1 LAQAIKPY
9 NFSVLGSCAIAAM
22 ADHAAGDG
30 AVAVQSPSSAHLRLE
45 KELLNL
51 SDGTSL
57 RIARTPG
64 MGDKEWQDT
73 KKYLE
78 ANPEEARRMETFSR
92 DAKAV
97 RAWMQTQA
105 ISEYYNTR
113 LSNGDEV
120 VTGKFSALEKSPELA
135 HIFEDVKRGG
145 NQAAMQHYHNEPLML
160 KISRAM
166 GGVPEEVKVVLQDI
180 QQKPITLQEACLKG
194 YIKVVQD
201 YLDATKGDPA
211 KQNIDDKDA
220 KGISCLGYAVG
231 ANRTHIVKLL
241 LENKA
246 NPAEVDNSGGNALHY
261 AAAYN
266 RKELCQYFV
275 NAKIDVNKQNTQ
287 GQTPLALAQ
296 KNKMKDTAEILEKA
310 GGKV

>member
-1 LAQAIKPY
+1 
-9 NFSVLGSCAIAAM
+9 M
-22 ADHAAGDG
+22 
-30 AVAVQSPSSAHLRLE
+30 AHLRLE

-51 SDGTSL
+51 SDGTSI

-120 VTGKFSALEKSPELA
+120 VTGKFNALEKNPEVA

-160 KISRAM
+160 KISKAM
-166 GGVPEEVKVVLQDI
+166 GGVPEEVKSVLVDI
-180 QQKPITLQEACLKG
+180 QNKPITLQEACLKG
-194 YIKVVQD
+194 DLRTLED
-201 YLDATKGDPA
+201 YLKATDGDLE
-211 KQNIDDKDA
+211 KRNIDEKDA
-220 KGISCLGYAVG
+220 KGISCLGYAIG
-231 ANRTHIVKLL
+231 ANRTQIVKTL

-246 NPAEVDNSGGNALHY
+246 NPWEVDNSGGNAIHY
-261 AAAYN
+261 AAAYG
-266 RKELCQYFV
+266 RKELCQYFIS
-275 NAKIDVNKQNTQ
+275 AKGDVNKQNVQ

-296 KNKMKDTAEILEKA
+296 KNKMKEVAELLQGA
-310 GGKV
+310 GGKL

>member
-1 LAQAIKPY
+1 
-9 NFSVLGSCAIAAM
+9 M
-22 ADHAAGDG
+22 
-30 AVAVQSPSSAHLRLE
+30 AHLRLE

-51 SDGTSL
+51 SDGTSI

-105 ISEYYNTR
+105 ITEYYNTR

-120 VTGKFSALEKSPELA
+120 VTNKFNALEKNPELA
-135 HIFEDVKRGG
+135 AIFEDIKRGG

-166 GGVPEEVKVVLQDI
+166 GGVPEEVTTVIKDI
-180 QQKPITLQEACLKG
+180 QSKPITLQEACLRGDMKTLE
-194 YIKVVQD
+194 D
-201 YLDATKGDPA
+201 YLEATAGD
-211 KQNIDDKDA
+211 KDKRDIDEKDA
-220 KGISCLGYAVG
+220 KGISCLAYAIG
-231 ANRTHIVKLL
+231 ANRTHVVKKL

-246 NPAEVDNSGGNALHY
+246 NPAEVDNSGGNAIHY
-261 AAAYN
+261 AAAYG
-266 RKELCQYFV
+266 RKELLSYFIS
-275 NAKIDVNKQNTQ
+275 AKLDVNKQNTQ
-287 GQTPLALAQ
+287 GQTALALAQ
-296 KNKMKDTAEILEKA
+296 KNKMKDIVDLLSKSGAK
-310 GGKV
+310 

>member
-1 LAQAIKPY
+1 
-9 NFSVLGSCAIAAM
+9 
-22 ADHAAGDG
+22 
-30 AVAVQSPSSAHLRLE
+30 
-45 KELLNL
+45 
-51 SDGTSL
+51 
-57 RIARTPG
+57 

-120 VTGKFSALEKSPELA
+120 ITGKFAGLEKSPELA

-166 GGVPEEVKVVLQDI
+166 GGLPDEVKTVLQDI
-180 QQKPITLQEACLKG
+180 QDKPITLQEACLKG
-194 YIKVVQD
+194 QLKTVED
-201 YLDATKGDPA
+201 YLDATKDDPSSR
-211 KQNIDDKDA
+211 NIDEKDA
-220 KGISCLGYAVG
+220 KGITCLGYAIG
-231 ANRTHIVKLL
+231 ANRPHMVKLL
-241 LENKA
+241 LDNKA
-246 NPAEVDNSGGNALHY
+246 DASETDNSGGNALHY
-261 AAAYN
+261 AAAYG
-266 RKELCQYFV
+266 RVELCKYFL
-275 NAKIDVNKQNTQ
+275 NAKINVTKQNTQ
-287 GQTPLALAQ
+287 GQTPLALAT
-296 KNKMKDTAEILEKA
+296 KNKMNEVVELLEKA
-310 GGKV
+310 GGTK

>member
-1 LAQAIKPY
+1 
-9 NFSVLGSCAIAAM
+9 M
-22 ADHAAGDG
+22 
-30 AVAVQSPSSAHLRLE
+30 AHLRLE

-51 SDGTSL
+51 SDGTTI

-105 ISEYYNTR
+105 ITEYYNTR

-120 VTGKFSALEKSPELA
+120 VTNKFNSLEKNPDVA
-135 HIFEDVKRGG
+135 AIFEDIKRGG

-166 GGVPEEVKVVLQDI
+166 GGVPEEVKSVLQDI
-180 QQKPITLQEACLKG
+180 QNKPITLQEACLRGDMKTLE
-194 YIKVVQD
+194 D
-201 YLDATKGDPA
+201 YLEATASDPD
-211 KQNIDDKDA
+211 KRNIDEKDA
-220 KGISCLGYAVG
+220 KGISCLGYAIG
-231 ANRTHIVKLL
+231 ANRTHVVKKLL
-241 LENKA
+241 ESKA
-246 NPAEVDNSGGNALHY
+246 NPWEVDNSGGNAIHY
-261 AAAYN
+261 AAAYG
-266 RKELCQYFV
+266 RKELLQYFIS
-275 NAKIDVNKQNTQ
+275 AKGDVNKQNTQ

-296 KNKMKDTAEILEKA
+296 KNKMKDAIDLLTKSGAK
-310 GGKV
+310 

>member
-1 LAQAIKPY
+1 
-9 NFSVLGSCAIAAM
+9 M
-22 ADHAAGDG
+22 
-30 AVAVQSPSSAHLRLE
+30 AHLRLE

-51 SDGTSL
+51 SDGTSI

-120 VTGKFSALEKSPELA
+120 VTSKFTALEKNPELA
-135 HIFEDVKRGG
+135 HVFEDVKRGG

-166 GGVPEEVKVVLQDI
+166 GGVPEEVKSVLSDI
-180 QQKPITLQEACLKG
+180 QSKPITLQEACLKG
-194 YIKVVQD
+194 DIKTVED
-201 YLDATKGDPA
+201 YLAATAGDAA
-211 KQNIDDKDA
+211 KRNIDEKDA
-220 KGISCLGYAVG
+220 KGISCLGYAIG
-231 ANRTHIVKLL
+231 ANRTQVVKLL
-241 LENKA
+241 LESGA
-246 NPAEVDNSGGNALHY
+246 NPWEVDNSGGNAIHY
-261 AAAYN
+261 AAAYG
-266 RKELCQYFV
+266 RKELCQYFLSAKGNV
-275 NAKIDVNKQNTQ
+275 NQQNTQ
-287 GQTPLALAQ
+287 GQTPLALAL
-296 KNKMKDTAEILEKA
+296 KNKMKEVAEILQKA
-310 GGKV
+310 GGSI

>member
-1 LAQAIKPY
+1 
-9 NFSVLGSCAIAAM
+9 M
-22 ADHAAGDG
+22 TDRADQDASQL
-30 AVAVQSPSSAHLRLE
+30 AVQTPSSAHLRLD

-120 VTGKFSALEKSPELA
+120 VTGKFNALEKSPELA
-135 HIFEDVKRGG
+135 HVFEDVKRGG

-166 GGVPEEVKVVLQDI
+166 GGLPEEVKAVLEDI

-194 YIKVVQD
+194 YLKVVED
-201 YLDATKGDPA
+201 YLEATKGDAA
-211 KQNIDDKDA
+211 KRDIDAKDA
-220 KGISCLGYAVG
+220 KGISCLGYAIG

-241 LENKA
+241 LENNA

-261 AAAYN
+261 AAAYG
-266 RKELCQYFV
+266 RRELCQYFIS
-275 NAKIDVNKQNTQ
+275 AKVDVSKQNTQ

-296 KNKMKDTAEILEKA
+296 KNKMKDAMEILEKA
-310 GGKV
+310 GGKL